1 MGSITTRETWPPE
14 PPSKSPK
21 HWEWQIVDGVKK
33 LVPIK
38 KKTP

>member
-1 MGSITTRETWPPE
+1 MGSITTRDKWPPE
-14 PPSKSPK
+14 PPQKPAK

-38 KKTP
+38 KKTS